1 MNVNHKLPCQI
12 LSFSQ
17 AYEDDDDLMKV
28 RIKVCHTGENPN
40 GSDFSLASLTKA
52 QPTLSNRPILA
63 YSVFDEESFE
73 VVDFGGHD
81 MEHKIIENENGEY
94 ELKTRYLET
103 PLGVINENHEYSL
116 EIDEET
122 GETYPVITGFIWK
135 SYSNGAWKLI
145 EQGKGVSMEISV
157 KSGVYNK
164 QRKIFE
170 IEDFSYRGITVL
182 SDSVEP
188 AMKGANIEKYT
199 VTDINNSVE
208 MFNNKLKEKEVGN
221 VSEVIESVVDTEVV
235 ENEVDNVVET
245 ESTDEVVEITE
256 ESKENKKVEET
267 EVVEEFALSVDNIR
281 NSINSQLKD
290 RMVEVED
297 WWGDTYQTRE
307 FYLFDIL
314 PHEKV
319 AVVEDNCN
327 YYNYYGIPYEV
338 QGDTAVLKYDE
349 KVAYIQEWRP
359 KNEGET
365 VVVFEKED
373 ELKNIV
379 LEKFANKENEI
390 KTIKNDLSQL
400 QEFKSK
406 IDLEKLKGQVDEIS
420 NKYDLDVDTTEL
432 KEKAIVKDITLE
444 QFEKEL
450 KVLFAEKVLENGKFS
465 KDVKEESAKVTVTS
479 HEEGKIIYGGLFEK
493 HGLK

>member
-28 RIKVCHTGENPN
+28 RIKVCHTGENSN
-40 GSDFSLASLTKA
+40 GSCFSLDSLTKA

-63 YSVFDEESFE
+63 YSIFDEESFE

-116 EIDEET
+116 EVDEET

-164 QRKIFE
+164 QKKIFE

-188 AMKGANIEKYT
+188 AMKGDNIEKYT

-221 VSEVIESVVDTEVV
+221 LSKS
-235 ENEVDNVVET
+235 VET
-245 ESTDEVVEITE
+245 VV
-256 ESKENKKVEET
+256 ET
-267 EVVEEFALSVDNIR
+267 EVVEENVVENVEEVETVIETEQQEVEQTEEPMIQEFALSVDNIR

-290 RMVEVED
+290 RTVEAED
-297 WWGDTYQTRE
+297 WWGGTYQTRE

-314 PHEKV
+314 PGENV

-327 YYNYYGIPYEV
+327 CYNYYGIPYEI
-338 QGDTAVLKYDE
+338 QGDNAVLKYDE
-349 KVAYIQEWRP
+349 KVPYIQEWRP
-359 KNEGET
+359 KKSEES
-365 VVVFEKED
+365 VVFEKED
-373 ELKNIV
+373 ELKDIV
-379 LEKFANKENEI
+379 LEKFANKEAEI
-390 KTIKNDLSQL
+390 EAIKNNLSEL

-406 IDLEKLKGQVDEIS
+406 IDLEELKGQVDEIS

-432 KEKAIVKDITLE
+432 KEKAITKDITLE

-450 KVLFAEKVLENGKFS
+450 KVLFAEKVLENAKFS
-465 KDVKEESAKVTVTS
+465 KEVKEEPAKVTVTS
-479 HEEGKIIYGGLFEK
+479 HEEEKSIYGGLFEK
-493 HGLK
+493 HGLNK